1 MQYRI
6 PKTAFD
12 PAPIDLT
19 SFYLTFVKY
28 YLTSFTFFILVYKFI
43 ENYHLFSLL
52 KLIKFDTVRF

>member
-1 MQYRI
+1 MQYRL

-19 SFYLTFVKY
+19 SFYKY